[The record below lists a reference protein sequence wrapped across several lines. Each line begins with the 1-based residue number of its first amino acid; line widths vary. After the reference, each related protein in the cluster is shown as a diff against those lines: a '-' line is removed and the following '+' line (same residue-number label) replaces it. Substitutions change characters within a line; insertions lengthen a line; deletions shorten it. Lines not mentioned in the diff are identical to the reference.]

1 MNTLENRTFNLCVSA
16 AQNKKALD
24 IIALDLKGISS
35 FADYFIVCS
44 GSSHRRVQAI
54 ATSIEMD
61 LKKEGMYALGIEGF
75 NEGNWILLDYG
86 DVVIHVFY
94 QPFREF
100 YDLERLWADARRI
113 ELGQETEE
121 RTQ

>member
-1 MNTLENRTFNLCVSA
+1 MGKEENKKFNLCVNTA
-16 AQNKKALD
+16 HNKKALD
-24 IIALDLKGISS
+24 IIALDLKEISS

-44 GSSHRRVQAI
+44 GNSNRQVQAI
-54 ATSIEMD
+54 ASAIEQA
-61 LKKEGMYALGIEGF
+61 LKKEEMYALGTEGF

-100 YDLERLWADARRI
+100 YELERLWAEAPRI
-113 ELGQETEE
+113 DLKENAEGK
-121 RTQ
+121 TQ

>member
-1 MNTLENRTFNLCVSA
+1 MSKEENWKFNLCINA
-16 AQNKKALD
+16 AQNKKALN

-44 GSSHRRVQAI
+44 GSSNRQVQAI
-54 ATSIEMD
+54 ASSIESD
-61 LKKEGMYALGIEGF
+61 LKKEGMYALGIEGL
-75 NEGNWILLDYG
+75 NEGNWVLLDYG

-100 YDLERLWADARRI
+100 YELERLWADARRVD
-113 ELGQETEE
+113 LRKET
-121 RTQ
+121 